1 MTRRLYIYYRV
12 DPASAVATVE
22 AIAAMQQRLRH
33 AHPSLHAELLRRPP
47 QAGQPLTLMEVYAT
61 ATGIDDALAA
71 AIAAAAQALPALCS
85 VERHVEVFEAIGG
98 V

>member
-1 MTRRLYIYYRV
+1 MTRKLYVYYRI
-12 DPASAVATVE
+12 DASAAPATLAAV
-22 AIAAMQQRLRH
+22 AAMQQRLRH